1 MNKRELLII
10 GQSNT
15 GFQTFND
22 QFTKNGNWSVITA
35 SSDEEAIEKFHRH
48 LFEVVVLTDTV
59 SSDEEK
65 KLQKIFSFHNPDIII
80 VKDQNGNNEALV
92 AEIEAGLD
100 KLKNTRKPSYSLVD
114 DALKNAGLNITIE

>member
-15 GFQTFND
+15 SFQTFND